1 MSVFNIINSEFENT
15 AAGTDNQ
22 YVQNIL
28 ANSQSVATTLG
39 SKLIDRA
46 MDVQPTIT
54 IKAGLKI
61 NIVANTTLVLPP
73 LPPYDVTMPYQR

>member
-1 MSVFNIINSEFENT
+1 M
-15 AAGTDNQ
+15 
-22 YVQNIL
+22 

-61 NIVANTTLVLPP
+61 NIVANTTLALPS